1 MLDHCDGRQLRELL
15 ALASTNA
22 TTARDWLLEVG
33 DWDQIENALT
43 GIPAGAWRSVDEL
56 LRAVC
61 SPDTPVDDLMI
72 VKSAAKRSI
81 VAAEAANRKAAATLL
96 YHLAVASALAHHA
109 RNISSHDP
117 AARLS
122 LYKELAAEISDDNLA
137 GVFKRAAAR
146 ISAGSL

>member
-1 MLDHCDGRQLRELL
+1 MLDRCNGRQLRELL
-15 ALASTNA
+15 ALASTDA
-22 TTARDWLLEVG
+22 TTARDWLIEVG
-33 DWDQIENALT
+33 EWEQIEDALT
-43 GIPAGAWRSVDEL
+43 GIPCGAWRSVDEL

-72 VKSAAKRSI
+72 VKSAAKGSLA
-81 VAAEAANRKAAATLL
+81 AAEAANRKAAATLL

-117 AARLS
+117 AARLP

-146 ISAGSL
+146 ISAGSI